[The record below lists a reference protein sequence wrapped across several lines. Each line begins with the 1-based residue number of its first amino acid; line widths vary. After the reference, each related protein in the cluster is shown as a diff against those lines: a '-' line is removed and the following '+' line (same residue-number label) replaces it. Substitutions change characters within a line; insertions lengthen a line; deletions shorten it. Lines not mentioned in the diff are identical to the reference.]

1 MRPLSQTL
9 TDLIGF
15 TEELLTKPARHHA
28 LAADII
34 FGVLA
39 REVREADKRP
49 AEGIRCTA
57 SGVAIVACI
66 EAFFAG
72 EMDPGSRWLSAI
84 GALLP
89 ILRGEAWQALRNEKE
104 AGGEGYRRS

>member
-9 TDLIGF
+9 TELIGF
-15 TEELLTKPARHHA
+15 TEELLTKPARHHG
-28 LAADII
+28 LAADTR
-34 FGVLA
+34 FAMLA
-39 REVREADKRP
+39 QEIRDAERRP

-57 SGVAIVACI
+57 SGIAIVACT

-72 EMDPGSRWLSAI
+72 EMDPGSRWLAAI

-89 ILRGEAWQALRNEKE
+89 ILRGEAWQALKGEKE
-104 AGGEGYRRS
+104 AAGEGYRR

>member
-9 TDLIGF
+9 TELIGF
-15 TEELLTKPARHHA
+15 TEELLTRPARHHG
-28 LAADII
+28 LAADTRLA
-34 FGVLA
+34 VLA
-39 REVREADKRP
+39 REIRDADRRP

-57 SGVAIVACI
+57 SGFAILACT

-89 ILRGEAWQALRNEKE
+89 ILRVEAWQALRNEKE
-104 AGGEGYRRS
+104 VAGEEYRR

>member
-9 TDLIGF
+9 TELIGF
-15 TEELLTKPARHHA
+15 TEELLTKPARYHG
-28 LAADII
+28 LAADTR
-34 FGVLA
+34 FPVLA
-39 REVREADKRP
+39 QEIRDADKRP

-57 SGVAIVACI
+57 SGVAIVACT

-72 EMDPGSRWLSAI
+72 EMDPGSRWLAAI

-89 ILRGEAWQALRNEKE
+89 ILRTEAWQSLKGEKE
-104 AGGEGYRRS
+104 AAAEGDRR

>member
-9 TDLIGF
+9 TELIAL
-15 TEELLTKPARHHA
+15 TEELLTKPARHHG
-28 LAADII
+28 LAADIR
-34 FGVLA
+34 FAVLA
-39 REVREADKRP
+39 QEIRDADKRP

-57 SGVAIVACI
+57 SGVAIVACT
-66 EAFFAG
+66 EAYFAG

-89 ILRGEAWQALRNEKE
+89 ILRGEAWQALRNERE
-104 AGGEGYRRS
+104 AAGEGYRR